1 VAEQVEVQWVG
12 VNEARGQWATA
23 AGEVLAEVAGHYL
36 AVVTYTE
43 LAEQVQQRTGLRTRT
58 HSRNWIG
65 SVIAQVVARTR
76 AAGLPP
82 LTSLI
87 SHRADGGTDLDETT
101 VRSRLAC
108 YRHFADDVPDDVIVA
123 ADEAEAAERAL
134 AEEEARAKAA
144 APRRRASAA
153 RASSTAP
160 ARKPVKREEEP
171 PAICPTC
178 FMQLPASG
186 ICDNCA

>member
-1 VAEQVEVQWVG
+1 MEQVEVKWVG
-12 VNEARGQWATA
+12 VNEARAEWANA
-23 AGEVLAEVAGHYL
+23 AGDVLTEVAGHYL
-36 AVVTYTE
+36 AVVTYAE

-58 HSRNWIG
+58 HSRNWLG

-82 LTSLI
+82 LTSLV
-87 SHRADGGTDLDETT
+87 SHRVDGGTDLDETT

-134 AEEEARAKAA
+134 AAKEASEKAA
-144 APRRRASAA
+144 KPRRRPSTTTPAAS
-153 RASSTAP
+153 R
-160 ARKPVKREEEP
+160 PVKREDAP
-171 PAICPTC
+171 PVICPTC

-186 ICDNCA
+186 ICDSCA